1 MPHRDFPRIVA
12 LLKRDCVPALGCTE
26 PTAVALA
33 AAKAREV
40 LNREPESLEIL
51 ASGNIIKNGMG
62 VGIPGTGAIGLHVAA
77 ALGALAGK
85 PDRELEVL
93 EGITGEDIRKSLA
106 MVEAKRVTVLIADTP
121 EKLHIEAVCR
131 SENDSARV
139 VISGGHTNIV
149 LVERNGDALFQKLAV
164 SPAASEEED
173 AAPSLT
179 IRKICTFSNE
189 ASFEDIRFILEGAK
203 MNSAIADEGMR
214 GEWGL
219 QVGKKVRE
227 HVEKGYYPS
236 GLLSEVVS
244 FTAAGVDARMAGAD
258 LPAMSNSGSGNQGI
272 TVMLPVVKAAERL
285 GKSEEELARA
295 LVLANLVAIHIKQHL
310 GVLSALCGVVSAS
323 TGASCGITR
332 LLGGGTREIS
342 CAVKNMIANI
352 SGMICDGAKPGC
364 ALKVS
369 TGAAAA
375 VESALLAADGIEVS
389 RHDGIID
396 NDIEKTIANLGELG
410 TRGMNET
417 DRVILGIM
425 TCK

>member
-1 MPHRDFPRIVA
+1 MSISGNIRIIS

-33 AAKAREV
+33 AAKAC
-40 LNREPESLEIL
+40 EIL
-51 ASGNIIKNGMG
+51 GRAPETVEIRASGNIIKNGMG

-85 PDRELEVL
+85 SERGLEVL
-93 EGITGEDIRKSLA
+93 EGVTGEDIRKSLA
-106 MVEAKRVTVLIADTP
+106 LVEARKVTVSIADTP
-121 EKLHIEAVCR
+121 EKLHIEAICR
-131 SENDSARV
+131 SNGDSARV
-139 VISGGHTNIV
+139 IISGSHTNIV
-149 LVERNGDALFQKLAV
+149 LVERNDSAIFEKPIG
-164 SPAASEEED
+164 PSEVAGEED
-173 AAPSLT
+173 DVPVLSV
-179 IRKICTFSNE
+179 KIICDFCNE
-189 ASFEDIRFILEGAK
+189 AKFEDIRFILDGAE
-203 MNSAIADEGMR
+203 MNRAIADEGLR

-219 QVGKKVRE
+219 QVGKNVLE
-227 HVEKGYYPS
+227 HVKKGYYPS
-236 GLLSEVVS
+236 GLLSDVVS

-295 LVLANLVAIHIKQHL
+295 LVLANLVAIHIKRHL
-310 GVLSALCGVVSAS
+310 GVLSALCGVVSAA

-332 LLGGGTREIS
+332 LLGGGTREVS
-342 CAVKNMIANI
+342 CAIKNMIANI

-375 VESALLAADGIEVS
+375 VESALLAADSIEVS

-396 NDIEKTIANLGELG
+396 SDIEKTIANLGELG
-410 TRGMNET
+410 TVGMNET